1 MLTFP
6 DLQEVHIEQCPEISP
21 AYARRR
27 EAVQL
32 YDMRHEILHAK
43 QHEEALGHA

>member
-6 DLQEVHIEQCPEISP
+6 GLQEIHIEQCPEISP
-21 AYARRR
+21 AYARRC

-32 YDMRHEILHAK
+32 YGMRYEILHTE
-43 QHEEALGHA
+43 QYEEALSHA